1 METAARDGGAG
12 HPPKHFDGADGV
24 TTENGKHQRREYD
37 NVASEA
43 LKRGLASAEPVE
55 GEDGQ
60 GATNH
65 SAGQTREEEREENP
79 KRVSSAQEEPDGG
92 ETEES
97 PTPKTVACAKSERP
111 PRGGR
116 GRGNTHPA
124 ARAHVAHR
132 GHGGY
137 P

>member
-1 METAARDGGAG
+1 MAAPDEAMETAARDGGAG
-12 HPPKHFDGADGV
+12 HPPKHFDGADGA

-65 SAGQTREEEREENP
+65 SAGRTQEEGEDENP
-79 KRVSSAQEEPDGG
+79 RCASSEQAPN
-92 ETEES
+92 
-97 PTPKTVACAKSERP
+97 
-111 PRGGR
+111 GR
-116 GRGNTHPA
+116 EM
-124 ARAHVAHR
+124 
-132 GHGGY
+132 
-137 P
+137 